1 MQGTQRRGQKATGAP
16 SSAYCE
22 VKTIL
27 LPAPAAAAQPQQSA
41 GTNTASSPTLC
52 TFCGDVLGAGDAPTS
67 LYLHSPL
74 PHSLLSVPS
83 LLQALG
89 VAPAGGTSQAT
100 VCQECQALLHEGD
113 EAYHHLL
120 QVTASMRRR
129 WPVVLPG
136 SAVAATTWGG
146 RKVRP
151 ILPKPMV
158 AHDTAVTCDLCW
170 GVPGDWRT
178 HAAVHH
184 RLGPRWRS
192 SRVLAALKACLAEEL
207 RRGSGRRG
215 MRRCPACPYTCLQ
228 RKDFVEHLQQHHR
241 VGAGHGLLAPLGE
254 TEGQGRGQE
263 QGQGLGVG
271 DQQQGGGEAAGLEGR
286 MEVLKGGEA
295 RFEEISVVKDEEEE
309 EKPVQNISLSSAE
322 EAEAVVKV
330 RQAEDR
336 PREGRL
342 DQCVLEQNV
351 EEHGEAERDSAVEQQ
366 VAGHTQDICPS
377 EPGGDGGQGRGRGS
391 QWRCRVCAATFT
403 SQHDHDLHKAASH
416 PGSVRAGRSRTR
428 PAPAPS
434 PSQGGA
440 AAAGDHQSQ
449 ECLQE
454 GTIVIMEGDGCGSVT
469 HRRLEP
475 PQGTLS
481 QPGGVMDLVCGP
493 CGEVFGD
500 RPALVQHQRAAHP
513 GVPTAGDGGREV
525 LVECPLC
532 GRRVS
537 GLPALRLHQA
547 RVHGRPTQP
556 PQHYR
561 CRLCLAQCHT
571 RAQLERHMRERHG
584 APPPPPPVR
593 CDQCGKTYS
602 ARYIDIHVANMH
614 GDAGRF
620 PCTFCPMR
628 FAVRASLRAH
638 VSLEHANT
646 TWACQECSLQFAKY
660 HQLRQHRLYVHSRA
674 EHRCPECPRSF
685 KRRCDLTEHAKRRHR
700 ERPARECSF
709 CPKVYSDRKR
719 LRMHLMRKHG
729 VAWEDTLAQG
739 YACRQRENNCLRRR
753 QQQQQPRSP
762 RLPLRQQQAVEG
774 VAGQAVAVLGEE
786 QPEYSVV
793 ELTEAP
799 HPLTDT
805 ISYIILEEA

>member
-1 MQGTQRRGQKATGAP
+1 MRGTQRGEHKATDAP
-16 SSAYCE
+16 SSAFCG
-22 VKTIL
+22 VKTTL
-27 LPAPAAAAQPQQSA
+27 LPAPAAQPRQGVGGS
-41 GTNTASSPTLC
+41 TASPPTLC

-67 LYLHSPL
+67 LYLQSPL

-89 VAPAGGTSQAT
+89 VAPVGGTSQAT
-100 VCQECQALLHEGD
+100 VCQECQTLLHEGD

-129 WPVVLPG
+129 WPVVPPG
-136 SAVAATTWGG
+136 SAAAATTWGG

-151 ILPKPMV
+151 ILPKPLV
-158 AHDTAVTCDLCW
+158 APDTAVACDLCW
-170 GVPGDWRT
+170 AVPGDWRT

-192 SRVLAALKACLAEEL
+192 SRLLAALRACLAEEL
-207 RRGSGRRG
+207 RWGSGRRG
-215 MRRCPACPYTCLQ
+215 ARRCPACPYTCPQ

-241 VGAGHGLLAPLGE
+241 VAAGHGLLAPLGRAE
-254 TEGQGRGQE
+254 GQE
-263 QGQGLGVG
+263 QGQGQGMAG
-271 DQQQGGGEAAGLEGR
+271 QQQGDGEAAGLVEGR
-286 MEVLKGGEA
+286 VDVLKGEKAG
-295 RFEEISVVKDEEEE
+295 FEEVSVVKEEEE
-309 EKPVQNISLSSAE
+309 EEEPVQNILLATAE
-322 EAEAVVKV
+322 EAKDVVTVK
-330 RQAEDR
+330 QAEDR
-336 PREGRL
+336 HWDGRL
-342 DQCVLEQNV
+342 DQCVLGQDVAEA
-351 EEHGEAERDSAVEQQ
+351 HGEAEGDSVEEQQ
-366 VAGHTQDICPS
+366 EAGHTQDMCLS
-377 EPGGDGGQGRGRGS
+377 GPGGDGAQGQSRGS

-403 SQHDHDLHKAASH
+403 SQQDHDLHKAASH
-416 PGSVRAGRSRTR
+416 PGSVRVGRSRTR

-440 AAAGDHQSQ
+440 AASAGDHQSQ

-454 GTIVIMEGDGCGSVT
+454 GAIVIMEGDGCGSVT

-475 PQGTLS
+475 PQGTLP
-481 QPGGVMDLVCGP
+481 QPGGVIELVCGP
-493 CGEVFGD
+493 CGEVFGN
-500 RPALVQHQRAAHP
+500 RPALVRHQRAAHP
-513 GVPTAGDGGREV
+513 GVAAAGDGGSEV

-602 ARYIDIHVANMH
+602 ARYIDVHVANMH

-628 FAVRASLRAH
+628 FGVRASLRAH

-762 RLPLRQQQAVEG
+762 RLPLRQQHQAAEG
-774 VAGQAVAVLGEE
+774 VAGEAVAVLGEE